1 MELDAI
7 FDLNRRNWDERVGV
21 HLAPGGM
28 DLTGLR
34 SGNGRL
40 DALEERELPELIG
53 ALDGKRILHL
63 QCHFGADSLALAQR
77 GAIVTGVD
85 FSGEAIRT
93 ATALADELGLSDRAS
108 FIECNVYDTLDHLP
122 ELACFDLVYVT
133 WGCVGW
139 LPDLSEWARVIAAC
153 LQPGGHLYLLD
164 GHPSA
169 LVFDDCVPGQAG
181 KPGWFAPYFGREPL
195 ELDET
200 QDYSNPD
207 ATLKN
212 SRVFAWMHGLGEIAS
227 ALLAQGLEIRTLREH
242 DAVAWR
248 MFSVLEKGEDGLFR
262 WPDKPWLP
270 LSFTILAQRGSR

>member
-1 MELDAI
+1 MNLDTI
-7 FDLNRRNWDERVGV
+7 FDANRANWDERVAV
-21 HLAPGGM
+21 HLAPGGH
-28 DLTGLR
+28 DLTALR
-34 SGNGRL
+34 AGHGRL
-40 DALEERELPELIG
+40 DALEERELPELVG
-53 ALDGKRILHL
+53 PLDGKRVLHL

-93 ATALADELGLSDRAS
+93 ATALAAELGLTDCAS

-122 ELACFDLVYVT
+122 ETGCYDLVYVT
-133 WGCVGW
+133 WGCIGW
-139 LPDLSEWARVIAAC
+139 LPDMTKWAAIIAAC
-153 LQPGGHLYLLD
+153 LKPGGVLYLAD

-169 LVFDDCVPGQAG
+169 LVFDDCVTGTQG
-181 KPGWFAPYFGREPL
+181 KPGWFAPYFECEPL

-200 QDYSNPD
+200 QDYSNAD
-207 ATLKN
+207 ATLQN
-212 SRVFAWMHGLGEIAS
+212 SRVYAWMHGLGEIAS
-227 ALLAQGLEIRTLREH
+227 ALLEQGLEIRALREH

-270 LSFTILAQRGSR
+270 LSFTILARRIR